1 MDQDRFFFEVDRSA
15 AEIDNANGE
24 LQILADDYQNS
35 HIEAAYSEF
44 LQAIMAGFYD
54 TDFE

>member
-1 MDQDRFFFEVDRSA
+1 MDQDRYFFEVERSI
-15 AEIDNANGE
+15 AEVDYTNGE
-24 LQILADDYQNS
+24 LQILASDYQNS